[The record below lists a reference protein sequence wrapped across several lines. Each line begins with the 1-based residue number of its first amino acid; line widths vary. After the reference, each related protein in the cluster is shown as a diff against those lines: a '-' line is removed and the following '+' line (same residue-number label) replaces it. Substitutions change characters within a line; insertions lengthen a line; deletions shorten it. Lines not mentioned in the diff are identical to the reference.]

1 MSPKELNELAAA
13 VEDLSKWLT
22 DKLKGNTQYGAY
34 SMSVLGEEAVT
45 YFTERAVMT
54 FFKGNWKRKKNE
66 TLRELLGRMVISDMG
81 HAQRDY
87 KNKGEVMI
95 RSMDDDHAR
104 LEAVE
109 QATLE
114 WEEGL
119 ERLELAREVAYDIA
133 AGRRVAA
140 RTLVVATPAETL
152 EEMTVMMI
160 MMMSLTIRP
169 LGQWAAVQGIARQ
182 PFFCSFF
189 LVLFGDVELITY
201 FCQPKRMITS
211 DD

>member
-1 MSPKELNELAAA
+1 MKKDRVKRGRARGAMSPKELNELAAA

-66 TLRELLGRMVISDMG
+66 TLREFLGRMVISDMG

-95 RSMDDDHAR
+95 RSMDDNQAR

-114 WEEGL
+114 WEEVL

-133 AGRRVAA
+133 AERVKNDPELTMYLKTMYDHNSY
-140 RTLVVATPAETL
+140 RDISRKLRMTIAEVKNL
-152 EEMTVMMI
+152 ETELLR
-160 MMMSLTIRP
+160 SLK
-169 LGQWAAVQGIARQ
+169 G
-182 PFFCSFF
+182 
-189 LVLFGDVELITY
+189 
-201 FCQPKRMITS
+201 
-211 DD
+211 

>member
-1 MSPKELNELAAA
+1 MKKNRVKRGRARGAMSHKELKELAAA

-22 DKLKGNTQYGAY
+22 DKLKGETQYGPY

-66 TLRELLGRMVISDMG
+66 TLREFLGRMVISDMG

-95 RSMDDDHAR
+95 RSMDDNQAR

-114 WEEGL
+114 WEEVL

-133 AGRRVAA
+133 AERVKNDPELTKYLKTMYDHNSYRDISRKLRMTIADVKN
-140 RTLVVATPAETL
+140 LETEL
-152 EEMTVMMI
+152 LR
-160 MMMSLTIRP
+160 SLR
-169 LGQWAAVQGIARQ
+169 G
-182 PFFCSFF
+182 
-189 LVLFGDVELITY
+189 
-201 FCQPKRMITS
+201 
-211 DD
+211 

>member
-1 MSPKELNELAAA
+1 MKKNRVKRGRARGAMSPKELKELAAA

-22 DKLKGNTQYGAY
+22 DKLKGETQYGPY

-66 TLRELLGRMVISDMG
+66 TLREFLGRMVISDMG

-95 RSMDDDHAR
+95 RSMDDNQAR

-114 WEEGL
+114 WEEVL

-133 AGRRVAA
+133 AERVKNDPELTMYLKTMYDHNSYRDISRKLRMTIADVKN
-140 RTLVVATPAETL
+140 LETEL
-152 EEMTVMMI
+152 LR
-160 MMMSLTIRP
+160 SLR
-169 LGQWAAVQGIARQ
+169 G
-182 PFFCSFF
+182 
-189 LVLFGDVELITY
+189 
-201 FCQPKRMITS
+201 
-211 DD
+211 

>member
-1 MSPKELNELAAA
+1 MKKNRVKRGRARGAMSPKELKELAAA

-22 DKLKGNTQYGAY
+22 DKLKGETQYGPY

-66 TLRELLGRMVISDMG
+66 TLREFLGRMVISDMG

-87 KNKGEVMI
+87 KNKGEVRI
-95 RSMDDDHAR
+95 RSMDDNQAR

-114 WEEGL
+114 WEEVL

-133 AGRRVAA
+133 AERVKNDPELTKYLKTMYDHNSYRDISRKLRMTIADVKN
-140 RTLVVATPAETL
+140 LETEL
-152 EEMTVMMI
+152 LR
-160 MMMSLTIRP
+160 SLR
-169 LGQWAAVQGIARQ
+169 G
-182 PFFCSFF
+182 
-189 LVLFGDVELITY
+189 
-201 FCQPKRMITS
+201 
-211 DD
+211 

>member
-1 MSPKELNELAAA
+1 MKKNRVKRGRARGAMSPKELKELAAA

-22 DKLKGNTQYGAY
+22 DKLKGETQYGPY

-66 TLRELLGRMVISDMG
+66 TLREFLGRMVISDMG

-95 RSMDDDHAR
+95 RSMDDNQAR

-114 WEEGL
+114 WEEVL

-133 AGRRVAA
+133 AERVKNDPELTKYLKTMYDHNSYRDISRKLRMTIADVKN
-140 RTLVVATPAETL
+140 LETEL
-152 EEMTVMMI
+152 LR
-160 MMMSLTIRP
+160 SLR
-169 LGQWAAVQGIARQ
+169 G
-182 PFFCSFF
+182 
-189 LVLFGDVELITY
+189 
-201 FCQPKRMITS
+201 
-211 DD
+211 

>member
-1 MSPKELNELAAA
+1 MKRGRARGAMSPKELKELAAA

-133 AGRRVAA
+133 AERVKNDPELTMYLKTMYDHNSY
-140 RTLVVATPAETL
+140 RDISRKLRMTIAEVKNL
-152 EEMTVMMI
+152 ETELLR
-160 MMMSLTIRP
+160 SLR
-169 LGQWAAVQGIARQ
+169 G
-182 PFFCSFF
+182 
-189 LVLFGDVELITY
+189 
-201 FCQPKRMITS
+201 
-211 DD
+211 

>member
-1 MSPKELNELAAA
+1 MSPKELKELAAA

-22 DKLKGNTQYGAY
+22 DKLKGETQYGPY

-66 TLRELLGRMVISDMG
+66 TLREFLGRMVISDMG

-133 AGRRVAA
+133 AERVKNDPELTKYLKTMYDHNSYRDISRKLRMTIADVKN
-140 RTLVVATPAETL
+140 LETEL
-152 EEMTVMMI
+152 LR
-160 MMMSLTIRP
+160 SLR
-169 LGQWAAVQGIARQ
+169 G
-182 PFFCSFF
+182 
-189 LVLFGDVELITY
+189 
-201 FCQPKRMITS
+201 
-211 DD
+211 

>member
-1 MSPKELNELAAA
+1 MKKNRVKRGRARGAMSPKELKELAVA

-22 DKLKGNTQYGAY
+22 DKLKGETQYGPY

-66 TLRELLGRMVISDMG
+66 TLREFLGRMVISDMG

-95 RSMDDDHAR
+95 RSMDDNQAR
-104 LEAVE
+104 LEAEE

-114 WEEGL
+114 WEEVL

-133 AGRRVAA
+133 AERVKNDPELTKYLKTMYDHNSYRDISRKLRMTIADVKN
-140 RTLVVATPAETL
+140 LETEL
-152 EEMTVMMI
+152 LR
-160 MMMSLTIRP
+160 SLR
-169 LGQWAAVQGIARQ
+169 G
-182 PFFCSFF
+182 
-189 LVLFGDVELITY
+189 
-201 FCQPKRMITS
+201 
-211 DD
+211 

>member
-1 MSPKELNELAAA
+1 MKKDRVKRGRARGAMSPKELKELAAA

-66 TLRELLGRMVISDMG
+66 TLREFLGRMVISDMG

-95 RSMDDDHAR
+95 RSMDDDQAR

-133 AGRRVAA
+133 AERV
-140 RTLVVATPAETL
+140 RNDPELTMYLKTMYDHNSYRDISRKLRITIAEVKNL
-152 EEMTVMMI
+152 ETELLR
-160 MMMSLTIRP
+160 SL
-169 LGQWAAVQGIARQ
+169 
-182 PFFCSFF
+182 
-189 LVLFGDVELITY
+189 
-201 FCQPKRMITS
+201 
-211 DD
+211 

>member
-1 MSPKELNELAAA
+1 MKKDRVKRGRARGAMSPKELKELAAA

-66 TLRELLGRMVISDMG
+66 TLREFLGRMVISDMG

-87 KNKGEVMI
+87 KNKGEVRI
-95 RSMDDDHAR
+95 RSMDDDQAR
-104 LEAVE
+104 LEAVK

-114 WEEGL
+114 WEEVL

-133 AGRRVAA
+133 QERVKDDPELTMYLKTMYDQNSY
-140 RTLVVATPAETL
+140 RDISIKLRMTIAEVKNL
-152 EEMTVMMI
+152 ETELLR
-160 MMMSLTIRP
+160 SLK
-169 LGQWAAVQGIARQ
+169 G
-182 PFFCSFF
+182 
-189 LVLFGDVELITY
+189 
-201 FCQPKRMITS
+201 
-211 DD
+211 

>member
-1 MSPKELNELAAA
+1 MDRVKRGRARGAMSPKELKELAAA

-66 TLRELLGRMVISDMG
+66 TLREFLGRMVISDMG

-133 AGRRVAA
+133 AERVKNDPELTMYLKTMYDHNSY
-140 RTLVVATPAETL
+140 RDISRKLRMTIAEVKNL
-152 EEMTVMMI
+152 ETELLR
-160 MMMSLTIRP
+160 SLR
-169 LGQWAAVQGIARQ
+169 G
-182 PFFCSFF
+182 
-189 LVLFGDVELITY
+189 
-201 FCQPKRMITS
+201 
-211 DD
+211 

>member
-1 MSPKELNELAAA
+1 MKKDRVKRGRARGAMSPKELKELAAA

-22 DKLKGNTQYGAY
+22 DKLKGKTQYGAY

-133 AGRRVAA
+133 AERVKNDPELTMYLKTMYDHNSY
-140 RTLVVATPAETL
+140 RDISRKLRMTIAEVKNL
-152 EEMTVMMI
+152 ETELLR
-160 MMMSLTIRP
+160 SL
-169 LGQWAAVQGIARQ
+169 
-182 PFFCSFF
+182 
-189 LVLFGDVELITY
+189 
-201 FCQPKRMITS
+201 
-211 DD
+211 

>member
-1 MSPKELNELAAA
+1 MKMDRVKRGRARGAMSPKELKELAAA

-66 TLRELLGRMVISDMG
+66 TLREFLGRMVISDMG

-133 AGRRVAA
+133 AERV
-140 RTLVVATPAETL
+140 RNDPELTMYLKTMYDHNSYRDISRKLRMTIAEVKNL
-152 EEMTVMMI
+152 ETELLR
-160 MMMSLTIRP
+160 SLR
-169 LGQWAAVQGIARQ
+169 G
-182 PFFCSFF
+182 
-189 LVLFGDVELITY
+189 
-201 FCQPKRMITS
+201 
-211 DD
+211 

>member
-1 MSPKELNELAAA
+1 MKRGRARGAMSPKELKELAAA

-66 TLRELLGRMVISDMG
+66 TLREFLGRMVISDMG

-95 RSMDDDHAR
+95 RSMDDNQAR

-114 WEEGL
+114 WEEVL

-133 AGRRVAA
+133 EERVKDDPELTMYLKTMYDHNSY
-140 RTLVVATPAETL
+140 RDISRKLRMTIAEVKNL
-152 EEMTVMMI
+152 ETELLR
-160 MMMSLTIRP
+160 SLR
-169 LGQWAAVQGIARQ
+169 G
-182 PFFCSFF
+182 
-189 LVLFGDVELITY
+189 
-201 FCQPKRMITS
+201 
-211 DD
+211 

>member
-1 MSPKELNELAAA
+1 MKMDRVRRGRARGAMSPKELKELAAA

-66 TLRELLGRMVISDMG
+66 TLREFLGRMVISDMG

-95 RSMDDDHAR
+95 RSMDDNQAR

-114 WEEGL
+114 WEEVL

-133 AGRRVAA
+133 AERVKNDPELTMYLKTMYDHNSY
-140 RTLVVATPAETL
+140 RDISRKLRMTIAEVKNL
-152 EEMTVMMI
+152 ETELLS
-160 MMMSLTIRP
+160 SLR
-169 LGQWAAVQGIARQ
+169 G
-182 PFFCSFF
+182 
-189 LVLFGDVELITY
+189 
-201 FCQPKRMITS
+201 
-211 DD
+211 

>member
-1 MSPKELNELAAA
+1 MKKDRVKRGRARGAMSPKELMELAAA

-66 TLRELLGRMVISDMG
+66 TLREFLGRMVISDMG

-95 RSMDDDHAR
+95 RSMDDNQAR

-114 WEEGL
+114 WEEVL

-133 AGRRVAA
+133 AERVKNDPELTMYLKTMYDHNSY
-140 RTLVVATPAETL
+140 RDISRKLRMTIAEVKNL
-152 EEMTVMMI
+152 ETELLR
-160 MMMSLTIRP
+160 SLR
-169 LGQWAAVQGIARQ
+169 G
-182 PFFCSFF
+182 
-189 LVLFGDVELITY
+189 
-201 FCQPKRMITS
+201 
-211 DD
+211 

>member
-1 MSPKELNELAAA
+1 MDRVKRGRARGAMSPKELKELAAA

-22 DKLKGNTQYGAY
+22 DKLKGETQYGPY

-66 TLRELLGRMVISDMG
+66 TLREFLGRMVISDMG

-95 RSMDDDHAR
+95 RSMDDNQAR

-114 WEEGL
+114 WEEVL

-133 AGRRVAA
+133 AERVKNDPELTKYLKTMYDHNSYRDISRKLRMTIADVKN
-140 RTLVVATPAETL
+140 LETEL
-152 EEMTVMMI
+152 LR
-160 MMMSLTIRP
+160 SLR
-169 LGQWAAVQGIARQ
+169 G
-182 PFFCSFF
+182 
-189 LVLFGDVELITY
+189 
-201 FCQPKRMITS
+201 
-211 DD
+211 

>member
-1 MSPKELNELAAA
+1 MKKDRVKRGRARGAMSPKELKELAAA

-22 DKLKGNTQYGAY
+22 DKLKGKTQYGAY

-66 TLRELLGRMVISDMG
+66 TLREFLGRMVISDMG

-133 AGRRVAA
+133 AERVKNDPELTMYLKTMYDHNSY
-140 RTLVVATPAETL
+140 RDISRKLRMTIAEVKNL
-152 EEMTVMMI
+152 ETELLR
-160 MMMSLTIRP
+160 SL
-169 LGQWAAVQGIARQ
+169 
-182 PFFCSFF
+182 
-189 LVLFGDVELITY
+189 
-201 FCQPKRMITS
+201 
-211 DD
+211 

>member
-1 MSPKELNELAAA
+1 MKMNRVKRGRARGAMSPKELKELAAA

-22 DKLKGNTQYGAY
+22 DKLKGETQYGPY

-66 TLRELLGRMVISDMG
+66 TLREFLGRMVISDMG

-95 RSMDDDHAR
+95 RSMDDNQAR

-114 WEEGL
+114 WEEVL

-133 AGRRVAA
+133 AERVKNDPELTKYLKTMYDHNSYRDISRKLRMTIADVKN
-140 RTLVVATPAETL
+140 LETEL
-152 EEMTVMMI
+152 LR
-160 MMMSLTIRP
+160 SLR
-169 LGQWAAVQGIARQ
+169 G
-182 PFFCSFF
+182 
-189 LVLFGDVELITY
+189 
-201 FCQPKRMITS
+201 
-211 DD
+211 

>member
-1 MSPKELNELAAA
+1 MKFEKVKRGGTRRVMSPQGLKELTAA
-13 VEDLSKWLT
+13 VEDLSNWLT
-22 DKLKGNTQYGAY
+22 DKMKGKTQYGAF
-34 SMSVLGEEAVT
+34 SMRVLGEEAVT

-66 TLRELLGRMVISDMG
+66 TLREFLGRMVISDMG

-95 RSMDDDHAR
+95 RSMDDNQAR

-133 AGRRVAA
+133 AERVKNDPELTMYLKTMYDHNSY
-140 RTLVVATPAETL
+140 RDISRKLRITIAEVKNL
-152 EEMTVMMI
+152 ETELLR
-160 MMMSLTIRP
+160 SL
-169 LGQWAAVQGIARQ
+169 
-182 PFFCSFF
+182 
-189 LVLFGDVELITY
+189 
-201 FCQPKRMITS
+201 
-211 DD
+211 

>member
-1 MSPKELNELAAA
+1 MKMDRVKRGRARGAMSPKELKELAAA

-22 DKLKGNTQYGAY
+22 DKLKGETQYGPY

-66 TLRELLGRMVISDMG
+66 TLREFLGRMVISDMG

-95 RSMDDDHAR
+95 RSMDDNQAR

-133 AGRRVAA
+133 AERVKNDPELTMYLKTMYDHNSYRDISRKLRMTIADVKNLETELLRRL
-140 RTLVVATPAETL
+140 R
-152 EEMTVMMI
+152 
-160 MMMSLTIRP
+160 
-169 LGQWAAVQGIARQ
+169 G
-182 PFFCSFF
+182 
-189 LVLFGDVELITY
+189 
-201 FCQPKRMITS
+201 
-211 DD
+211 

>member
-1 MSPKELNELAAA
+1 MDRVKRGRARGVMSPKELNELAAA

-66 TLRELLGRMVISDMG
+66 TLREFLGRMVISDMG

-95 RSMDDDHAR
+95 RSMDDNQAR

-114 WEEGL
+114 WEEVL

-133 AGRRVAA
+133 AERV
-140 RTLVVATPAETL
+140 RNDPELTMYLKTMYDHNSYRDISRKLRMTIAEVKNL
-152 EEMTVMMI
+152 ETELLR
-160 MMMSLTIRP
+160 SLR
-169 LGQWAAVQGIARQ
+169 G
-182 PFFCSFF
+182 
-189 LVLFGDVELITY
+189 
-201 FCQPKRMITS
+201 
-211 DD
+211 

>member
-1 MSPKELNELAAA
+1 MKMDRVKRGRARGAMSPKELKELAAA

-22 DKLKGNTQYGAY
+22 DKLKGKTQYGAY

-87 KNKGEVMI
+87 KNKGEVRI
-95 RSMDDDHAR
+95 RSMDDNQAR

-114 WEEGL
+114 WEEVL

-133 AGRRVAA
+133 AERVKNDPELTMYLKTMYDHNSY
-140 RTLVVATPAETL
+140 RDISRKLRMTIAEVKNL
-152 EEMTVMMI
+152 ETELLR
-160 MMMSLTIRP
+160 SL
-169 LGQWAAVQGIARQ
+169 
-182 PFFCSFF
+182 
-189 LVLFGDVELITY
+189 
-201 FCQPKRMITS
+201 
-211 DD
+211 

>member
-1 MSPKELNELAAA
+1 MKKDRVKRGRARGAMSPKELKELAAA

-133 AGRRVAA
+133 AERVKNDPELTMYLKTMYDHNSY
-140 RTLVVATPAETL
+140 RDISRKLRMTIAEVKNL
-152 EEMTVMMI
+152 ETELLR
-160 MMMSLTIRP
+160 SLR
-169 LGQWAAVQGIARQ
+169 G
-182 PFFCSFF
+182 
-189 LVLFGDVELITY
+189 
-201 FCQPKRMITS
+201 
-211 DD
+211 